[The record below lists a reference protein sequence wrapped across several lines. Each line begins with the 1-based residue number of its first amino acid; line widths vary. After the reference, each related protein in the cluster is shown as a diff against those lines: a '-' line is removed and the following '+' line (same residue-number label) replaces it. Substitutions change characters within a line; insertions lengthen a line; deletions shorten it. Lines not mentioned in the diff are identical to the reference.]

1 MDMELEFPAKLLA
14 LSKNKDKLAV
24 YTINGELRLY
34 ATQPNLTA
42 KAVIK
47 TGYIKSFEF
56 LTDTQIIGTDIKG
69 SLFLIDFSTSVVQ
82 NIYDIA
88 RTIYPG
94 YNFVHSVLAVVG

>member
-1 MDMELEFPAKLLA
+1 MYP
-14 LSKNKDKLAV
+14 S
-24 YTINGELRLY
+24 R
-34 ATQPNLTA
+34 
-42 KAVIK
+42 
-47 TGYIKSFEF
+47 
-56 LTDTQIIGTDIKG
+56 